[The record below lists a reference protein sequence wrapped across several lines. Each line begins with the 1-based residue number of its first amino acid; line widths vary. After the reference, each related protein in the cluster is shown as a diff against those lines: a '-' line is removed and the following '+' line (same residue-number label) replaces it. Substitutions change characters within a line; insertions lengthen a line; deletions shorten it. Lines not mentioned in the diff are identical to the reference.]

1 MHVVCVDDE
10 PNALEAIER
19 ELRKI
24 AEVAD
29 IKTFLSP
36 AQALEYIT
44 RQETDVA
51 ILDIDMPTMG
61 GLSLA
66 KKIREQSPR
75 TNIIFLTGYSHYAV
89 DAFRL
94 HVSGYLLKPAL
105 QEDIEKEFSYLKKT
119 AAVPAHTH
127 RRVRVQCIGNF
138 EVFVDGAPLKF
149 ERSKTKELFAYLVDR
164 KGAASNTGELCA
176 VLWEDKP
183 DSVSLRNQLRTLLS
197 DLSRSLKSVQ
207 AEDILIKNRNHFAV
221 ATDKMDCD
229 FYSFL
234 QKEAAAVN
242 HYTGEYMTQYSWAEM
257 TLGLLE
263 R

>member
-1 MHVVCVDDE
+1 MRVVCVDDE
-10 PNALEAIER
+10 PNALEAVER
-19 ELRKI
+19 ELGKI

-29 IKTFLSP
+29 IKTFLFP
-36 AQALEYIT
+36 AQALEYIS

-51 ILDIDMPTMG
+51 ILDIDMRTMD

-105 QEDIEKEFSYLKKT
+105 QEDIEKEFSYLKNPT
-119 AAVPAHTH
+119 AAPAR
-127 RRVRVQCIGNF
+127 RRVRVQCFGNF

-149 ERSKTKELFAYLVDR
+149 ERSKTKELFAYLIDR

-242 HYTGEYMTQYSWAEM
+242 HYNGEYMTQYSWAEM